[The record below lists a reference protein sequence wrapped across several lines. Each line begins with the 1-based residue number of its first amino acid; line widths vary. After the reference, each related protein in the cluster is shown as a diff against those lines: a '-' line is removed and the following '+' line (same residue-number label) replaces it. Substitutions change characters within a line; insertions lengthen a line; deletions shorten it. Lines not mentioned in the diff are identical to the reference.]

1 MKDLTVN
8 MTFKIPEVELNL
20 FDHWAR
26 QKLEVVSIKIIP
38 DTNDLYLNDPIFKK
52 LVHNVKM
59 CTKLRDEY
67 INKVNV

>member
-1 MKDLTVN
+1 MRTVN
-8 MTFKIPEVELNL
+8 VTLKIDEHELVNFESWL
-20 FDHWAR
+20 R
-26 QKLEVVSIKIIP
+26 QQLEVVSLKIIP
-38 DTNDLYLNDPIFKK
+38 DTEQLYLNDPIFKK